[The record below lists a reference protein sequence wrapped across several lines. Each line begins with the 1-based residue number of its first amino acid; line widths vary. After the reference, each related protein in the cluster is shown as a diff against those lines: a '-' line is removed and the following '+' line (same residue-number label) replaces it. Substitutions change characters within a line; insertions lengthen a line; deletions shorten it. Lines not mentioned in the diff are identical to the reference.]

1 RKVTAGAVV
10 KELNGSAATYS
21 QVHYRLG
28 QLAKTQRLLCSSE
41 DNGNVSNNSG
51 VEVGDIDEDEPGT
64 ENEPDVDSDGLGLP
78 TTSTHSCVEAAEK
91 ACREAFSQTCSS
103 LS

>member
-10 KELNGSAATYS
+10 KELNGSAATYN
-21 QVHYRLG
+21 QVHYRLR

-51 VEVGDIDEDEPGT
+51 VEDGDIDEDEPGT
-64 ENEPDVDSDGLGLP
+64 ENEADVDSITMTVPPARRPHATSHTTITHHPTRPLGQ
-78 TTSTHSCVEAAEK
+78 AM
-91 ACREAFSQTCSS
+91 R
-103 LS
+103 